1 MLRRFLLVSAC
12 AAALVTGSS
21 VNAAPVINVVCNVT
35 NTFLQANQL
44 QSSVISVTGFAAGT
58 AIRGIKG
65 TAVNPWGVK
74 SLMVGGVFFNI
85 DTVIDP
91 FTSKPLF
98 IDGVYAAPSD
108 NPSLNGQSIAARFDS
123 GLLGSLTA
131 QPNSANLGFPTDQ
144 DPDDDVGGF
153 ALFHDAASD
162 LSIAPMEWM
171 STAPGGIPVN
181 ASSTFRV
188 MRLTWNKYVHAQVS
202 FVLVMTDGTE
212 IPLTTG
218 WMCNI
223 EPYGACCLPNGQCL
237 AWVPN
242 FICVEQ
248 GGVFHAEQPCQPT
261 CSWPLGACCVN
272 ATSCYITTQP
282 ECAYAG
288 WTWRGAGT
296 TCGASLCQTPP
307 TPCPADITPAGG
319 DRVVNIADL
328 LVVIN
333 SWGACSDPNNC
344 PSDIAPPGP
353 PTGDDVVNVA
363 DLLAVIDAWGACP
376 P

>member
-1 MLRRFLLVSAC
+1 MLSKLVPAVASL
-12 AAALVTGSS
+12 AAIFAGSS
-21 VNAAPVINVVCNVT
+21 VSAAPVINVVCNTT
-35 NTFLQANQL
+35 NTFLQANGL
-44 QSSVISVTGFAAGT
+44 QSSVISITGFVTGT

-74 SLMVGGVFFNI
+74 SLMVGGTFFNI

-98 IDGVYAAPSD
+98 IDGVYAAPTGSHPYA
-108 NPSLNGQSIAARFDS
+108 NFDS
-123 GLLGSLTA
+123 GLLGSLSTS
-131 QPNSANLGFPTDQ
+131 PNPNNLGIPTDR
-144 DPDDDVGGF
+144 DPDDNVGGF

-171 STAPGGIPVN
+171 STAPGGIPVTS
-181 ASSTFRV
+181 SSTFRV

-218 WMCNI
+218 WICNL

-248 GGVFHAEQPCQPT
+248 GGVFHRDQPCQPT

-282 ECAYAG
+282 ECAYGG
-288 WTWRGAGT
+288 WTGTWRGAGT
-296 TCGASLCQTPP
+296 TCEGNLCQTPP

-344 PSDIAPPGP
+344 PADIAPPGP
-353 PTGDDVVNVA
+353 PAGDDVVNVA
-363 DLLAVIDAWGACP
+363 DLLAVIDAWGDCP
-376 P
+376 R